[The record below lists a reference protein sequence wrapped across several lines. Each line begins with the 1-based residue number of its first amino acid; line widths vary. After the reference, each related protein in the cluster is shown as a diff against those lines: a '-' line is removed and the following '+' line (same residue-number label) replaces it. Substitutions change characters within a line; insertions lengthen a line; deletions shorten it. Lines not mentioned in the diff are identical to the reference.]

1 MASLTILLDTL
12 LIRLAWTSAQAVLLI
27 GAVWLIGR
35 LLPRLPAAVRCM
47 LWWLVGLQ
55 LILGLCWSSPLQLRV
70 LAPAAQIATVAQEHA
85 VLPAVA
91 ITDAAPTI
99 HPTSGPTQPTPTA
112 WSSHWRLV
120 PISLW
125 LAAVLTQLLVASRQ
139 WRSARRVLRDSRPL
153 TDDSLRTVCAE
164 QVRKLGLRRQPQLR
178 VSAAIS
184 SPQITG
190 LWHTTVLLPAEQRL
204 TLAESAMAMAHELA
218 HLRRGDLW
226 LGWIPAIAQRLFFFH
241 PLVAWAVREYA
252 LSREAA
258 CDAQVLQQTGTMPQ
272 AYGHLLLRL
281 GVAHPMHSGLAGA
294 SPSFHN
300 LKRRLTMLQQ
310 SDNLSRQRMRGWPLI
325 ILIVLAGVLPYR
337 VTASAPPASAPQTAA
352 TTPATPGD
360 PTLTPPPPPPP
371 SPPPS
376 APPLPPAPPPLSP
389 LSPQLPTPPP
399 PPPPNPGNSFS
410 ARHVDI
416 DTRSN
421 ARYGFA
427 LIDGDAVTISGS
439 EDDLRAVEQLRKANT
454 PMLWFRRGDKAYLI
468 RDANYI
474 QRAKAI
480 YAPVTALGR
489 QQGELGG
496 EQGRLGGLQGGL
508 GARQGALGSQ
518 QGQLG
523 SQRAKLAD
531 EQAAL
536 SGQANDKRQAELET
550 RQATLQTRE
559 DELGRQQD
567 DLGQQQEALGKQQ
580 EALGA
585 RQEALGKRQAE
596 ATAQA
601 NQQIGK
607 LLDEALAKGAA
618 HAVNPPTDRR

>member
-1 MASLTILLDTL
+1 MESLTVLLDTL

-35 LLPRLPAAVRCM
+35 LLPQLSSALRCT

-70 LAPAAQIATVAQEHA
+70 LAPAPPIATAVQDHA
-85 VLPAVA
+85 VLPAAA
-91 ITDAAPTI
+91 ITGAVSMLHMASEPVQSLPAAW
-99 HPTSGPTQPTPTA
+99 H
-112 WSSHWRLV
+112 SHWRLIL
-120 PISLW
+120 ISLW
-125 LAAVLTQLLVASRQ
+125 LAAVLMQLLIASKQ
-139 WRSARRVLRDSRPL
+139 WRGARRVLRDSRPL
-153 TDDSLRTVCAE
+153 TDDSLRAVCAE
-164 QVRKLGLRRQPQLR
+164 QARKLGLLRQPQLR
-178 VSAAIS
+178 VSTAIS
-184 SPQITG
+184 SPQVTG
-190 LWHTTVLLPAEQRL
+190 LWRTTVLLPADQRL
-204 TLAESAMAMAHELA
+204 TLAESAMAMAHELT

-226 LGWIPAIAQRLFFFH
+226 LGWIPAVAQRLFFFH

-310 SDNLSRQRMRGWPLI
+310 SDNLSRQRTHGWPLI

-337 VTASAPPASAPQTAA
+337 VTAGAPPASSPQTAA
-352 TTPATPGD
+352 TTHATPSA
-360 PTLTPPPPPPP
+360 LPPLSPLPPLPP
-371 SPPPS
+371 SPP
-376 APPLPPAPPPLSP
+376 PPLPPAPLPP
-389 LSPQLPTPPP
+389 PPAP
-399 PPPPNPGNSFS
+399 PPPPNPGDSFS

-416 DTRSN
+416 DTYAN
-421 ARYGFA
+421 ARNGFA

-439 EDDLRAVEQLRKANT
+439 ENDLRIVEQLRKNNT

-468 RDANYI
+468 RDAGYI
-474 QRAKAI
+474 QRAKAL
-480 YAPVTALGR
+480 YAPVTALSK
-489 QQGELGG
+489 QQGTLGG

-518 QGQLG
+518 QGQLAG
-523 SQRAKLAD
+523 QQAQLAR
-531 EQAAL
+531 ERAAL
-536 SGQANDKRQAELET
+536 DGQADSNKRQAELEI
-550 RQATLQTRE
+550 RQAALQSRE

-567 DLGQQQEALGKQQ
+567 DLGRQQEALGKQQ

-585 RQEALGKRQAE
+585 NQEALGKRQE
-596 ATAQA
+596 QATAQA
-601 NQQIGK
+601 NQQVGK

-618 HAVNPPTDRR
+618 QAINPR

>member
-1 MASLTILLDTL
+1 MASLTVLLDTL

-27 GAVWLIGR
+27 GGVWLIGR
-35 LLPRLPAAVRCM
+35 LLPQLPSALRCT

-70 LAPAAQIATVAQEHA
+70 LAPPAQVATVALDHA
-85 VLPAVA
+85 VLPAA
-91 ITDAAPTI
+91 ITDAAPVI
-99 HPTSGPTQPTPTA
+99 HLASVPAQPMPAA
-112 WSSHWRLV
+112 WHAHWRLIL
-120 PISLW
+120 ISLW
-125 LAAVLTQLLVASRQ
+125 LAAVLTQLLIASRQ
-139 WRSARRVLRDSRPL
+139 WHSARRVLRDSRPL
-153 TDDSLRTVCAE
+153 KDNALRAVCAE
-164 QVRKLGLRRQPQLR
+164 QMQNLGLRRQPELR

-190 LWHTTVLLPAEQRL
+190 LWHPIVLLPAEQRL
-204 TLAESAMAMAHELA
+204 TLSESAMAMAHELA

-226 LGWIPAIAQRLFFFH
+226 LGWVPAIAQRLFFFH

-310 SDNLSRQRMRGWPLI
+310 SDNLSRQRIRAWPLI
-325 ILIVLAGVLPYR
+325 IVIVLAGVLPYR

-352 TTPATPGD
+352 TTHATPDD
-360 PTLTPPPPPPP
+360 PTPTPSSPPLPSPPPPPPAAPLPPPPPLALTPPPPP
-371 SPPPS
+371 
-376 APPLPPAPPPLSP
+376 L
-389 LSPQLPTPPP
+389 PP
-399 PPPPNPGNSFS
+399 PPPPNPGNRFS

-416 DTRSN
+416 DTHSN
-421 ARYGFA
+421 AREGFA
-427 LIDGDAVTISGS
+427 LIDKDAVTISGS
-439 EDDLRAVEQLRKANT
+439 ESDLKTVEQLRKANT

-480 YAPVTALGR
+480 YAPVSALGK

-518 QGQLG
+518 QGQLA
-523 SQRAKLAD
+523 SQRAKLAS
-531 EQAAL
+531 EQAEL
-536 SGQANDKRQAELET
+536 SGQAHDDKRQLELET

-585 RQEALGKRQAE
+585 RQEALGKRQE
-596 ATAQA
+596 QATEQA

-607 LLDEALAKGAA
+607 LLDEALAQGVAQ
-618 HAVNPPTDRR
+618 AVNPR

>member
-1 MASLTILLDTL
+1 L
-12 LIRLAWTSAQAVLLI
+12 
-27 GAVWLIGR
+27 
-35 LLPRLPAAVRCM
+35 RCT

-70 LAPAAQIATVAQEHA
+70 LTPPAQVATVALDHT
-85 VLPAVA
+85 VSPVA
-91 ITDAAPTI
+91 ITDAASVI
-99 HPTSGPTQPTPTA
+99 HLASVPAQPVPAA
-112 WSSHWRLV
+112 WHAHWRLIL
-120 PISLW
+120 ISLW
-125 LAAVLTQLLVASRQ
+125 LAAVLTQLLIASRQ
-139 WRSARRVLRDSRPL
+139 WHSARRVLRDSRPL
-153 TDDSLRTVCAE
+153 KDNALRAVCAE
-164 QVRKLGLRRQPQLR
+164 QMQNLGLRRQPELR

-190 LWHTTVLLPAEQRL
+190 LWHPIVLLPAEQRL
-204 TLAESAMAMAHELA
+204 TLSESAMAMAHELA

-226 LGWIPAIAQRLFFFH
+226 LGWVPAIAQRLFFFH

-310 SDNLSRQRMRGWPLI
+310 SDNLSRQRIRVWPLI

-360 PTLTPPPPPPP
+360 PTLTPPPPPPPPP

-439 EDDLRAVEQLRKANT
+439 EDDLRTVEQLRKANA

-607 LLDEALAKGAA
+607 LLDEAIAKGTA